1 MRITSEYLFLFLTI
15 NVVCDHVDQTAKA
28 VLMRGHKLYFIKHVF
43 FFHVFFFFG
52 HFWERAFYRRS
63 ATNWENLVK

>member
-43 FFHVFFFFG
+43 FFHVFFFLDIFG
-52 HFWERAFYRRS
+52 KGPFIG
-63 ATNWENLVK
+63 VQQQIGKI